1 MTNKL
6 TLSWLALLALT
17 GLGWWLGHYTE
28 GSWLLWA
35 IILLSA
41 IKGQWLIDHFMG
53 LMHGPKLFRAIVSGW
68 LAGVLVCMALFL

>member
-1 MTNKL
+1 MTTKL
-6 TLSWLALLALT
+6 TFSWLALLALT
-17 GLGWWLGHYTE
+17 LLGWWLGHYTE

-53 LMHGPKLFRAIVSGW
+53 LARGPKLFRAIVSGW
-68 LAGVLVCMALFL
+68 LAVVLTSMAIFL

>member
-1 MTNKL
+1 MTTKL
-6 TLSWLALLALT
+6 TFGWLALLFLT

-28 GSWLLWA
+28 GSWLLWI

-53 LMHGPKLFRAIVSGW
+53 LARGPKLFRALVSGW
-68 LAGVLVCMALFL
+68 LLLVLTSMAVFL

>member
-1 MTNKL
+1 MTTKL
-6 TLSWLALLALT
+6 TFGWLSLLALT

-28 GSWLLWA
+28 GTWLLWT

-53 LMHGPKLFRAIVSGW
+53 LARGPKLFRAIVSGW
-68 LAGVLVCMALFL
+68 LFLVLTSMALFL